1 MHKIFHATKD
11 AWISS
16 GSNTATTGISERDQN
31 FGKDQ
36 VLELKKVM
44 YGESF
49 DSNTRIL
56 VQFDTNEIKN
66 YVSESNISAGTY
78 SASLRLYEANGTQG
92 LPESFDISIHP
103 ISMSWDEGLGKII
116 DDPKTTQGVSYEN
129 RRKSLSGDVETAW
142 PAGWNGG
149 IYMSQSAYT
158 VTQSFNHESPDIN
171 ADITKVLQAQMDGT
185 IENYGYLIRLSGS
198 RETTS
203 GSFEQL
209 KYFSSDTHTIYN
221 PKIEFKYDDHVVA
234 TGSVTGSLNQLD
246 VTGATDNI
254 LYKKGFRQ
262 SYKADETIK
271 FRLGARAR
279 YISKTFST
287 SVQETSGSYIPEG
300 SGSYSIV
307 DQATGETVVP
317 FSSFTTMS
325 CDTTSPYFI
334 QDMAGFYPQRVYK
347 ILVKIDQDDGQKIIY
362 DDNFE
367 FTVV

>member
-1 MHKIFHATKD
+1 MHKFFHATKD
-11 AWISS
+11 TWISS

-36 VLELKKVM
+36 ILELKKIM
-44 YGESF
+44 FNESF
-49 DSNTRIL
+49 DSNTRML
-56 VQFDTNEIKN
+56 VQFDTDEIKT
-66 YVSESNISAGTY
+66 YISESNLSTGTY

-103 ISMSWDEGLGKII
+103 ISMSWDEGLGKIV
-116 DDPKTTQGVSYEN
+116 DDPKTTQGCSYEN
-129 RRKSLSGDVETAW
+129 RRKSLSGGVEVAW
-142 PAGWNGG
+142 PDGWAGG
-149 IYMSQSAYT
+149 IYISSSAFT
-158 VTQSFNHESPDIN
+158 VTQSFDHEAPDIN
-171 ADITKVLQAQMDGT
+171 TDITKILQAQMDGT
-185 IENYGYLIRLSGS
+185 IENHGYLIRLSGS
-198 RETTS
+198 REKSS
-203 GSFEQL
+203 GSFETL

-234 TGSVTGSLNQLD
+234 TGSATGSLNALD
-246 VTGATDNI
+246 VSGASDNI
-254 LYKKGFRQ
+254 LFKKGFRQ
-262 SYKADETIK
+262 SYKTDETVK

-279 YISKTFST
+279 YIDKTFST

-307 DQATGETVVP
+307 DLATGETVIP

-325 CDTTSPYFI
+325 CDTTSPYFQ
-334 QDMAGFYPQRVYK
+334 QDMGGFYPQRVYK
-347 ILVKIDQDDGQKIIY
+347 ILVKVDQDDGQKIIY